1 VSCCIDGLRATTDWI
16 FATRGKGLWN
26 IDLKRFGCGHID
38 RFLLTLALPLIK
50 AIRPVLHHMPS
61 LFDVFRMVVSR
72 ADLVGIGVRKL
83 GADPFR
89 VVANFR
95 QFAHAKEGIVRDG
108 SSGWPRYR
116 GRRPDWC
123 PGSPQPSRTGK
134 AG

>member
-1 VSCCIDGLRATTDWI
+1 MWCQYCVWTEHDFVSCCIDGLRVTTDWI

-50 AIRPVLHHMPS
+50 AIRPVLHHIPS

-72 ADLVGIGVRKL
+72 ADLVGIGARQL

-89 VVANFR
+89 VVANFI
-95 QFAHAKEGIVRDG
+95 ACRDNG
-108 SSGWPRYR
+108 TMYAGMSLSCR
-116 GRRPDWC
+116 RRP
-123 PGSPQPSRTGK
+123 
-134 AG
+134 